1 MPNLFRR
8 LAQFVLVVRWPL
20 LLGLGIIT
28 LICGFKA
35 VQLQIDPTVDMMLA
49 KNTKEYK
56 DYDAYRR
63 NYGSDAIILV
73 AMSTDNVFTPEN
85 LDILKRVTETCLKFE
100 QVESVLSLPVVSD
113 IRHKMFGVKI
123 VPALEG
129 VLEGSRPMAE
139 ARSEI
144 LSNELY
150 LNNLVS
156 HDGKTANLII
166 RVKTSKDKE
175 SGLVIERLKSIFH
188 TEEKRGVKF
197 YMAGAPVEQYEFV
210 RLIRKDQFT
219 FVPMITAFLIAAIFL
234 FYRSVPCVI
243 LALSKV
249 FVTLA
254 WTFGTIAFFGQ
265 ELNLV
270 TSLLAPVLMI
280 ITVVNSIHF
289 MNLFFDI
296 RAHHHSLRM
305 SVVLTMEQLGLPSL
319 LTHATTILGFL
330 SLAVDSVPAIRSF
343 GVFAALG
350 SFYSLLVAMFL
361 TPVMLLSLPYRA
373 KPRDFDDR
381 HFFNKV
387 LVGFLEKLEHRWKW
401 VILASVV
408 VSVVF
413 SISGIRKLN
422 VDTNI
427 VRQLKPDSPLAVST
441 RFIDDHILGVYT
453 LGFVLRTR
461 DGSTI
466 VNRETL
472 QRLDAFKTFLEQMPE
487 ISNVNSITTLI
498 KRIHLARKQNPEAYE
513 IPGEVDLERYFKGI
527 TSEDNPETWSMMS
540 RDLKEVRLQAQMKAV
555 GTREGKLVEKKA
567 RAYMQKK
574 LSPYFETLMTG
585 NVVLLGRMAENL
597 VHSQIMS
604 FGFAFAS
611 IFLVIA
617 VIFRSLKMGLLA
629 AVPNIVP
636 ILLTYGIMGYL
647 RIELSTSTAMISS
660 IVLGLVVDSSIRF
673 LHRFQL
679 EFEKRG
685 HYLQA
690 LHHTYRNTG
699 QALFISTLILVV
711 GFGTSLFAGFRP
723 TIQFC
728 VLTSLTIFLSM
739 ICTLLVLPVLVVMTR
754 PFGHQRLF
762 RKHKESIDPFR

>member
-723 TIQFC
+723 TIQFG